1 MIGDFDIKKDG
12 QIGYDE
18 FEMMMKSEGTDKRI
32 KLDSKLSGR
41 HSSMLGNGNGKGTS
55 FNHGGESFTKG
66 ETTTPLE
73 LTHNDPVHWGSEMD
87 IRKQIAMENEQN
99 MQHDE

>member
-32 KLDSKLSGR
+32 NLDSKLSGR
-41 HSSMLGNGNGKGTS
+41 HSSMMGNDN
-55 FNHGGESFTKG
+55 
-66 ETTTPLE
+66 
-73 LTHNDPVHWGSEMD
+73 
-87 IRKQIAMENEQN
+87 
-99 MQHDE
+99 